1 MDEKEKQFAAY
12 WKEKRNMGKAAFIKK
27 NTLMM
32 SIWVT
37 LVLLVL
43 RLVQKGFDSHYVQ
56 SGEFLLII
64 ASLIVWNAIAGYM
77 ISLWMWNSNERR
89 LADFEEGKR

>member
-1 MDEKEKQFAAY
+1 MDDKEKQFAAY
-12 WKEKRNMGKAAFIKK
+12 WTEKRKTGKAAFIKK

-37 LVLLVL
+37 LILLVF
-43 RLVQKGFDSHYVQ
+43 RLLQKGFSGAYVR

-64 ASLIVWNAIAGYM
+64 ASLIVWNFIAGYL
-77 ISLWMWNSNERR
+77 ISQWMWNSNERR
-89 LADFEEGKR
+89 LKEFEDRL